1 MKRKKPVARKA
12 PAKKVSAI
20 PGGTY
25 YFLMYKAQTPFR
37 TEPSFAKKT
46 LKEIED
52 FLMNGYIDSDNYDVY
67 EVEVVNVRKLEKKV
81 CWAGE
86 EEDCG

>member
-12 PAKKVSAI
+12 PAKASVV
-20 PGGTY
+20 PEGRF
-25 YFLMYKAQTPFR
+25 YFLMYKAQTTKEPTFVKR
-37 TEPSFAKKT
+37 TMKEVEATLMSSFMH
-46 LKEIED
+46 D
-52 FLMNGYIDSDNYDVY
+52 DNYDVY

-86 EEDCG
+86 EEVCE

>member
-1 MKRKKPVARKA
+1 MKRKPV
-12 PAKKVSAI
+12 AKKVSSAPEGI
-20 PGGTY
+20 F
-25 YFLMYKAQTPFR
+25 YFMVYGSRKNTPTFVHR
-37 TEPSFAKKT
+37 T
-46 LKEIED
+46 LKEVETTLTASFITD
-52 FLMNGYIDSDNYDVY
+52 DNYDVY